1 MPSSKTVATGAA
13 ARVAAGAE
21 KCTTGAWKAN
31 EAEAR
36 DSICAQAEGGAERPI
51 SLLCAAAT
59 EGGSLSG
66 HAGATHRQTEVCKRR
81 AGKVTR

>member
-36 DSICAQAEGGAERPI
+36 DSICAQAEGGQRG
-51 SLLCAAAT
+51 LLVFFAPPPLKAA
-59 EGGSLSG
+59 
-66 HAGATHRQTEVCKRR
+66 V
-81 AGKVTR
+81 